1 MGYNPFVVHLVT
13 MRWFLLCYLLWLWFK
28 FRVMTALRPFLPG
41 WSMNANTETVYLHC
55 RFFFTVL
62 QVLVSISYLT
72 LINAETASSDKK
84 LLIYVHAIIASKTSI
99 DRCGLSVSTVLHPE
113 YCFNKHLLM
122 TYREQPLP
130 RKPIKN
136 VRKAKTKTTITNIR
150 SLHHL
155 LLSPTQPPIWASILT
170 R

>member
-1 MGYNPFVVHLVT
+1 MALIKIKKIKIKNEWKMALIINYACITNHVTVPIIRYCIIVMGRLQI
-13 MRWFLLCYLLWLWFK
+13 
-28 FRVMTALRPFLPG
+28 
-41 WSMNANTETVYLHC
+41 
-55 RFFFTVL
+55 FFFTVL

-84 LLIYVHAIIASKTSI
+84 ILIYVHVIIARKTSI

-136 VRKAKTKTTITNIR
+136 VRKAKTKTTIINIR

-155 LLSPTQPPIWASILT
+155 LSPTLLPIWASILT